1 MRRFPADRT
10 SLRAQSGSSINTF
23 ANMKKIVLTIASLL
37 LASSCWAGPYSDDLK
52 KCLVESTSKR
62 DTVILVR
69 WLSRAL
75 LAHPEVKDLAVIH
88 SAKATQIDKDFARY
102 VERLLGENCSAP
114 FANVMRYEN
123 PDAIRQSFEFLG
135 QVAMKEMMDNG
146 QVQEAV
152 SGVLKQLDMEKI
164 GKAILLN
171 F

>member
-1 MRRFPADRT
+1 
-10 SLRAQSGSSINTF
+10 
-23 ANMKKIVLTIASLL
+23 MKKIVLTIASLL
-37 LASSCWAGPYSDDLK
+37 LAASCWAAPYSDDLK

-69 WLSRAL
+69 WLSKAL
-75 LAHPEVKDLAVIH
+75 LAHPEVKDLAAIP

-135 QVAMKEMMDNG
+135 QVAIKEMMDNG